1 MSLSNA
7 SVSSGATI
15 APTGGS
21 ALPFAGSGARGDTH
35 QIFATADTDLR
46 TRRAIVCTVRDPK
59 VLATAPNGYTQAR
72 CAFTLKSPLTLDNG
86 NVTVNTVRIEFS
98 YDPETTHTEIEELRI
113 LAAQICS
120 DADFESAVKNLSLE

>member
-7 SVSSGATI
+7 SISSGATV

-21 ALPFAGSGARGDTH
+21 ALAFAGAGIRGNTH
-35 QIFATADTDLR
+35 SIYATADTDLR
-46 TRRAIVCTVRDPK
+46 TRRSIVCTVKEPK
-59 VLATAPNGYTQAR
+59 VAAGAPNGYSQAR
-72 CAFTLKSPLTLDNG
+72 TSFTLKSPLALDNG

-98 YDPETTHTEIEELRI
+98 FDPETTQTEVEELRI

-120 DADFESAVKNLSLE
+120 DADFEAAVKSQSLE